1 MAELKEPLKN
11 FSVVFLSA
19 GRGYRLGKVGKKKPK
34 CLINI
39 NGKTIILRLV
49 EILTLK
55 GLKEL
60 NIILGYKHKMI
71 LKELK
76 KIKSIK
82 INYIKMRDYINTGS
96 VYSLYNF
103 KKLWLKHQKQ
113 KPILMFHTDIIF
125 DQRYLEN
132 IILSKHKN
140 LIGVKNSNT
149 KSISP
154 NKFVVKASKSMR
166 IEKIGRHINCKPAF
180 GEVLCINKFS
190 VFMFKKLLIFL
201 KEYFKE
207 KTNNVTWEY
216 PLSEF
221 SKRNHL
227 YVLKNQ
233 NYKWVN
239 VNTIKDLNIAKKLF
253 L

>member
-1 MAELKEPLKN
+1 MVELNEPLKN

-19 GRGYRLGKVGKKKPK
+19 GRGIRLGKLGKKKPK
-34 CLINI
+34 CLIDI
-39 NGKTIILRLV
+39 NGKTIILRLI

-60 NIILGYKHKMI
+60 NIILGYKHNMI

-82 INYIKMRDYINTGS
+82 INYIKMKDYINTGS

-103 KKLWLKHQKQ
+103 KKLWLKKKQ

-125 DQRYLEN
+125 DPRYLEN
-132 IILSKHKN
+132 IIISKHKN
-140 LIGVKNSNT
+140 LIGVKNTYKKNI
-149 KSISP
+149 KS
-154 NKFVVKASKSMR
+154 NKFVVKVSKSMR
-166 IEKIGRHINCKPAF
+166 VKKIDKHINCKPAF

-190 VFMFKKLLIFL
+190 VIMFKKLLIFL
-201 KEYFKE
+201 KKYFEE
-207 KTNNVTWEY
+207 KTNNITWEY

-221 SKRNHL
+221 SKNNNL
-227 YVLKNQ
+227 YVLKDQ

-253 L
+253 V